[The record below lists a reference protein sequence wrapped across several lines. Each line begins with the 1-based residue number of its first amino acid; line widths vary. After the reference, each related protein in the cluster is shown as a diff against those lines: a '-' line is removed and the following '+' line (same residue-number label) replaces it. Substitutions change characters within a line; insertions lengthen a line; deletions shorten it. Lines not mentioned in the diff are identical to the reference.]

1 MKKKMT
7 IDADRREQVAKPAEK
22 NAETRPSCKRA
33 WRYLDPF
40 TGRWVEVGGVGDCP
54 HCADS

>member
-1 MKKKMT
+1 MKKMT
-7 IDADRREQVAKPAEK
+7 IDADRREQAAKPAEK